1 MKFFKSRLQIIGAYA
16 GETSVVKI
24 AILHLNLSR
33 LQARFTHYVSEF
45 IQATF
50 RFQADLIQPLVSC
63 TQNDSILFLA
73 SISFKCSYHFY
84 TIYIHDLH
92 RSWKKNQRVKFKVS
106 ECPYFQLF
114 GTLEP
119 AKTSSPATSEL
130 LWANS
135 RVKLN
140 SESSPQVSSQLRSS
154 TPVSPILGQVQA
166 PYFTWAESN
175 VNEKNPSFSL
185 ISIRFGSCEVRRL
198 NRALEFRAEL
208 KLLSVA
214 DVSTTWSRHLQG
226 EVTSVRT
233 VS

>member
-135 RVKLN
+135 RVKLRWLD
-140 SESSPQVSSQLRSS
+140 PVFLRGYHP
-154 TPVSPILGQVQA
+154 T
-166 PYFTWAESN
+166 
-175 VNEKNPSFSL
+175 
-185 ISIRFGSCEVRRL
+185 
-198 NRALEFRAEL
+198 L
-208 KLLSVA
+208 KLSGIPTFTFI
-214 DVSTTWSRHLQG
+214 VSLTHRMDNIQINLQYNINFLAIGENVTWL
-226 EVTSVRT
+226 
-233 VS
+233 